1 MHQIDDAGTLKN
13 SKPAMTK
20 EPQKLLSIIIANT
33 LSELEE
39 KYAYLVERLMLKRSQ
54 SAYAYAYAN

>member
-1 MHQIDDAGTLKN
+1 
-13 SKPAMTK
+13 MTK

-39 KYAYLVERLMLKRSQ
+39 KYAYLVERLALKRSQ

>member
-1 MHQIDDAGTLKN
+1 MIASTIEHIDKPQAGDDKR
-13 SKPAMTK
+13 AV
-20 EPQKLLSIIIANT
+20 KLLSIIIANT

-39 KYAYLVERLMLKRSQ
+39 KYAYLVERLALKRSQ